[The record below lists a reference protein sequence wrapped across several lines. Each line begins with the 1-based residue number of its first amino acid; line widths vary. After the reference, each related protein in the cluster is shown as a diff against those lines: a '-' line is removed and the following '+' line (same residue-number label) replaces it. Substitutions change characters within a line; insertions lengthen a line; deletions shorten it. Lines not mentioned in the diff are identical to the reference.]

1 MASTINRVPSRRAVR
16 ANLARIENAVVV
28 IRGERV
34 MLDIDLARL
43 YGVTTKALNQAVR
56 RNANRF
62 PDDFMLQLTEAELA
76 ELNRSQNVTGSQKHR
91 DPRFPPFAFTE
102 QGVAMLSG
110 VLRSTRAVEANIEI
124 MRVFVRLRKLV
135 LSHSELS
142 AELTKLEQSVTRHD
156 RQIRAIFEA
165 IQQLI
170 SPATAKAKQIGF
182 RARSSTR

>member
-1 MASTINRVPSRRAVR
+1 
-16 ANLARIENAVVV
+16 
-28 IRGERV
+28 
-34 MLDIDLARL
+34 MLDAELARL
-43 YGVTTKALNQAVR
+43 YGETTKVLNQAAR

-62 PDDFMLQLTEAELA
+62 PDDFMLQLTEEELA

-91 DPRFPPFAFTE
+91 DPRFLPFAFTE

-110 VLRSTRAVEANIEI
+110 VLRSKRAVEVNIEI

-142 AELTKLEQSVTRHD
+142 AELSKLEQSVATHD

-165 IQQLI
+165 IQRLI
-170 SPATAKAKQIGF
+170 SPAAVKAKQIGF
-182 RARSSTR
+182 RSRPSTK